1 MISLALQYAKHRAL
15 TILGAQTVYERG
27 FYEGGKKTKANSDF
41 WNANSDFETTA
52 SPDRDTLRA
61 RARWLSANNAIMD
74 NIDNAILNNV
84 VGTGIRLQSNV
95 DGKKKF
101 NDEVE
106 ERWKNWSK
114 KSNCDLTKRLS
125 FQDMQRVILRTRM
138 VDGEIFI
145 YKIITKEG
153 LKLQLIESD
162 NLDASRPDGGVELG
176 SFGEVINYHFKDKDN
191 NTQTIPAVSMINY
204 YMTDRASQYRGVSEY
219 KQSILDI
226 KNFSA
231 FQSAVIMA
239 QRARANIA
247 YTVKQGG
254 NPSNFGGET
263 ASKIHNINGVSVYYM
278 NKGEEIGKLDP
289 DGSPTDY
296 TQFSEITIRSIA
308 TARKVSYELAFRDY
322 SKVNFA
328 SSRASLLQDHKRFD
342 HEQLHMVENILD
354 EIYTEW
360 LTIEVMSGRIKANGF
375 IKDPVKWNRP
385 KWVFPKRDMVD
396 PLKEVTAIEKE
407 IKLNLTTETDVASAR
422 GQDYEEILTKK
433 AEEMKLKEKLGVPD
447 LTLLPFAD
455 EESGVS
461 DSGNPSDFDENPTGD
476 ESKKKDKK

>member
-1 MISLALQYAKHRAL
+1 MVKEFLTNLRVNLAHRL
-15 TILGAQTVYERG
+15 VRG
-27 FYEGGKKTKANSDF
+27 FYEGGKKTQANKDF

-74 NIDNAILNNV
+74 NIDNAIINNV
-84 VGTGIRLQSNV
+84 IGNGIRLQSNV
-95 DGKKKF
+95 EGKKKF
-101 NDEVE
+101 NEEVE
-106 ERWKNWSK
+106 RLFKEWSK
-114 KSNCDLTKRLS
+114 AKNCDLTKRLS
-125 FQDMQRVILRTRM
+125 FSDMQRTILRSRM

-145 YKIITKEG
+145 YKFVTKEG
-153 LKLQLIESD
+153 LKLQLIEADS
-162 NLDASRPDGGVELG
+162 LDASRDDGGVELG
-176 SFGEVINYHFKDKDN
+176 SFGEVVKYHFKDKNDKVIV
-191 NTQTIPAVSMINY
+191 IPAENIINY
-204 YMTDRASQYRGVSEY
+204 YMCDRPSQYRGVTEY

-231 FQSAVIMA
+231 FQSAVIQA

-247 YTVKQGG
+247 YTIKQGG
-254 NPSNFGGET
+254 NPNNFGGEPE
-263 ASKIHNINGVSVYYM
+263 SKIHQINGVSVYYM

-328 SSRASLLQDHKRFD
+328 SSRASLLQDFKRFD
-342 HEQLHMVENILD
+342 HEQNHLTDYILD
-354 EIYTEW
+354 DIFQEW
-360 LTIEVMSGRIKANGF
+360 LTIEILSGRIKANGF
-375 IKDPVKWNRP
+375 IKDPSKWMKP

-422 GQDYEEILTKK
+422 GMDYEEILTKK
-433 AEEMKLKEKLGVPD
+433 ANEMKLKEELGVPD

-455 EESGVS
+455 EETGVS

-476 ESKKKDKK
+476 ENEKKEGKK